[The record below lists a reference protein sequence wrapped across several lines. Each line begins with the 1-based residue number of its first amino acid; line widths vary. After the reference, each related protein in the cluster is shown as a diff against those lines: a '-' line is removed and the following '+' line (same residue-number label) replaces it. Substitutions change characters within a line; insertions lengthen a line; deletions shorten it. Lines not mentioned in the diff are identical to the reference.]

1 MSLDAWSW
9 PCRLSRP
16 HSTVPSL
23 ASTCLPSPSG
33 EESGEVRAG
42 NTATSSSSGDRGD
55 THPFTTKKGSSM
67 DMASRPPA
75 ASRLLRAP
83 GARALRASLC
93 PPHRPAAAA
102 GASAW
107 GTQSSWRAQAGE
119 HWTAA
124 GPAIDRPEDRIPVS
138 DAGPRACLHPRLLPA
153 RLADLTPPPGPAA
166 SSNHEHGPAA
176 PLPHPRSRDQGR
188 PRLPSAEPGR
198 RVEQPWRRGSGVG
211 GGLVFPRLPTQV
223 SGEVLLAPPL
233 GLVRFSRHNTP
244 VPDLHNPFTF
254 PVLLTLDFDNI

>member
-1 MSLDAWSW
+1 M
-9 PCRLSRP
+9 
-16 HSTVPSL
+16 
-23 ASTCLPSPSG
+23 
-33 EESGEVRAG
+33 RAG
-42 NTATSSSSGDRGD
+42 NTATSSSSGDLGD

-67 DMASRPPA
+67 DMASRSPA

-119 HWTAA
+119 HGTAA

-211 GGLVFPRLPTQV
+211 GGPVFPRLPTQV

-233 GLVRFSRHNTP
+233 GLVRFSRHTP
-244 VPDLHNPFTF
+244 QYLICTILLPFLYF
-254 PVLLTLDFDNI
+254 